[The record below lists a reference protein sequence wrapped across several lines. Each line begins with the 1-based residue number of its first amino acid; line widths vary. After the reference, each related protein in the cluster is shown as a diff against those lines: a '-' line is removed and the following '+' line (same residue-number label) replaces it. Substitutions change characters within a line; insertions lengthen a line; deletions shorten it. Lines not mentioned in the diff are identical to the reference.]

1 MSGEAGPA
9 ELLLAEVGRMAVA
22 GAAPDRVTEL
32 VGATI
37 AGWAEEAD
45 MDMLT
50 ARIRVEQAWDSL
62 SKDAAD
68 LQEAI
73 GDADGGNGQALV
85 GAKRSL
91 AALQAAVAALAA
103 AHDRLQA
110 A

>member
-9 ELLLAEVGRMAVA
+9 ELLLVEVGRMAAA
-22 GAAPDRVTEL
+22 GAAPDRVTAT
-32 VGATI
+32 VGAAI

-45 MDMLT
+45 MDMLS
-50 ARIRVEQAWDSL
+50 ARIRVEQVWDSL

-73 GDADGGNGQALV
+73 ADADGGGQALA

-103 AHDRLQA
+103 AHDRLA